1 MSSALNALAPVFGM
15 IVIGYLLKARGIFDD
30 GFWEPAERLTFY
42 FLFPALLVTSIGG
55 AETAGLRAIPMGAAM
70 IAATLVMAGA
80 LMIAA
85 NLFRNSS
92 IGGPGFPSL
101 LQGAIRP
108 NTYVGLAAVYGLFGN
123 VGLTLAAAAI
133 IAVIPLVNFISIIA
147 LLRRSGPGSG
157 IESETEP
164 QTTTP
169 MLSGWGP
176 ALAASFK
183 NPIIVACLLGIVL
196 NFTGLG
202 LPPVIGPMLEITGSA
217 ALPLGLMAVG
227 AGLDFGAVRKSRGVV
242 GLATALKL
250 AVMPGLTYAACL
262 VFDVTG
268 ITQTVA
274 VMFGALPVAAGSY
287 VMTRQMGGD
296 GTLMAGI
303 VTATIL
309 GAAVTLPVV
318 IMLTAV

>member
-1 MSSALNALAPVFGM
+1 
-15 IVIGYLLKARGIFDD
+15 
-30 GFWEPAERLTFY
+30 
-42 FLFPALLVTSIGG
+42 LLVTSIGG

-85 NLFRNSS
+85 NLFKNSS

-108 NTYVGLAAVYGLFGN
+108 NTYVGLSAVYALFGTT
-123 VGLTLAAAAI
+123 GLTLAAAAI

-147 LLRRSGPGSG
+147 LLRWA
-157 IESETEP
+157 EP

-318 IMLTAV
+318 IMLTAISAAAAAI

>member
-1 MSSALNALAPVFGM
+1 MSSALSALAPIFGM
-15 IVIGYLLKARGIFDD
+15 IVVGYLLKARGIFEDS
-30 GFWEPAERLTFY
+30 FWEPVERLTFY

-70 IAATLVMAGA
+70 IAATLLMTGA
-80 LMIAA
+80 LMMAA
-85 NLFRNSS
+85 KLLKNSS
-92 IGGPGFPSL
+92 IGGSGFSSL

-108 NTYVGLAAVYGLFGN
+108 NSYVGLAAVYGLFGN
-123 VGLTLAAAAI
+123 PGLTLAAAAL

-147 LLRRSGPGSG
+147 LLRWAKPNGA
-157 IESETEP
+157 
-164 QTTTP
+164 TP
-169 MLSGWGP
+169 ILSGWGA

-183 NPIIVACLLGIVL
+183 NPIIIACLLGIVL

-227 AGLDFGAVRKSRGVV
+227 AGLDFAAVRKSRGIVT
-242 GLATALKL
+242 LATALKL
-250 AVMPGLTYAACL
+250 VVMPGLTYAACL

-268 ITQTVA
+268 VTQTVA
-274 VMFGALPVAAGSY
+274 VMFGAMPVAAGSY

-296 GTLMAGI
+296 GTQMAGI

-309 GAAVTLPVV
+309 CAAVTLPVV
-318 IMLTAV
+318 IMLTTG